1 MSQLTINNV
10 NFTNIPNK
18 KFGIKISNT
27 LTQSNVNQ
35 KVVDYLQSDD
45 FYKLVNAIDIDWNGI
60 EIDENTVLNDT
71 SDLINWIASRT
82 GQNGITPHIG
92 DNGNWYIG
100 DIDTGVSTH
109 TMQAEVIGNTLW
121 IRS

>member
-1 MSQLTINNV
+1 MSQVTINNV
-10 NFTNIPNK
+10 KFTNIPNK

-27 LTQSNVNQ
+27 ITQPNISQ
-35 KVVDYLQSDD
+35 KVIDYLQSED

-82 GQNGITPHIG
+82 GQNGVTPHIG
-92 DNGNWYIG
+92 ANNHWFIG
-100 DIDTGVSTH
+100 DTDTGVSATSS
-109 TMQAEVIGNTLW
+109 MNVEGVGNMLW
-121 IRS
+121 IK

>member
-71 SDLINWIASRT
+71 SDLINWIASKV

-92 DNGNWYIG
+92 ANNHWFIG
-100 DIDTGVSTH
+100 DTDTGVSATSS
-109 TMQAEVIGNTLW
+109 MNVEIVGNTLW
-121 IRS
+121 IK